1 MFQNVSAMCAFP
13 NLSGIKQI
21 WGDIQKHKNQPGKL
35 STSLILV
42 TFDIKPTDNTILPV
56 NTHV

>member
-1 MFQNVSAMCAFP
+1 MFQLCVHFLTCQVLNKYEA
-13 NLSGIKQI
+13 I
-21 WGDIQKHKNQPGKL
+21 IQTHKNQPGKL
-35 STSLILV
+35 STSLILA